1 MEGSRGSSS
10 DVRSGGDD
18 ESDGI
23 MGGNGGSSGSR
34 EGSGSSGCSM
44 SSSGVGSGNGCGESS
59 TELKRVEGVMG
70 DMESTRTTQEDKYQL
85 RYD

>member
-1 MEGSRGSSS
+1 
-10 DVRSGGDD
+10 
-18 ESDGI
+18 
-23 MGGNGGSSGSR
+23 
-34 EGSGSSGCSM
+34 M

-70 DMESTRTTQEDKYQL
+70 DMGSTRTTQEDKYQL